1 MPTIVA
7 GLDTGGE
14 DMAEAGRRDLVD
26 LSEIDLA
33 ALRPAD
39 GSVLA
44 EALAR
49 VRCEQDGGGWGYASF
64 MNSASTETPAPS
76 AAAREEAE

>member
-14 DMAEAGRRDLVD
+14 DMTEARRQDLVD

-33 ALRPAD
+33 ALRLTD
-39 GSVLA
+39 GSVLE

-49 VRCEQDGGGWGYASF
+49 VRRERDGEGWGYASF
-64 MNSASTETPAPS
+64 MNTACTENPGRS
-76 AAAREEAE
+76 AAEEDE